1 MRYHKIRG
9 VKILDFYDLII
20 KIIEQGR
27 QEEAI
32 NMLAKSMAEDIS
44 KLRCELSEKS
54 SCLKAIR
61 KINKGKNEEIDNLT
75 Y

>member
-1 MRYHKIRG
+1 M
-9 VKILDFYDLII
+9 II
-20 KIIEQGR
+20 KIIEKGR

-44 KLRCELSEKS
+44 KLRFKLSEKS
-54 SCLKAIR
+54 ACLQAIR
-61 KINKGKNEEIDNLT
+61 MINKGKNEEIDNLT

>member
-1 MRYHKIRG
+1 M
-9 VKILDFYDLII
+9 DFYDLII
-20 KIIEQGR
+20 KIIEKGR

-54 SCLKAIR
+54 SYLKAIR
-61 KINKGKNEEIDNLT
+61 KINKGKNEAIDNLT
-75 Y
+75 C